1 LKLLRQTLWVPRYC
15 FNVLAYCVRCWRGRV
30 LAWLATA
37 LAIGAVLSMA
47 SGSELFLVLSER
59 SLNEQARSASELQV
73 FLSDSA
79 QQPQVDLLEH
89 RISSLHGVRSV
100 TYRSKAE
107 ALRLARRSSTLATI
121 AENTAA
127 NPFPASLVVDLSD
140 PAAAGAV
147 DAVASQDPATDHDV
161 PLSYT
166 PAQGRRLSA
175 FLSMAQ
181 AVVVGVALAALVVA
195 SLVALV
201 LIRSELRARR
211 AELRILTLVGTPRP
225 VIRLPVLLEAI
236 ALAIAGSLVAFLSL
250 TYVGTNVVPAVNT
263 YLPFLQLGSA
273 AGAMQVIELAT
284 LGSSVVALGACS
296 MLVRLPR

>member
-1 LKLLRQTLWVPRYC
+1 LNFLRKTAWAPRYVY
-15 FNVLAYCVRCWRGRV
+15 NVLAYCVRCWRGRV
-30 LAWLATA
+30 LAWFATA
-37 LAIGAVLSMA
+37 MAIGAVLSLA
-47 SGSELFLVLSER
+47 AGSELFLVLSER
-59 SLNEQARSASELQV
+59 SLNEQARAASELQV
-73 FLSDSA
+73 FLADGA
-79 QQPQVDLLEH
+79 QQPEVDQLTH
-89 RISSLHGVRSV
+89 RISNLPGVRRV
-100 TYRSKAE
+100 TYRSKSE
-107 ALRLARRSSTLATI
+107 ALHLARQNSTLANI
-121 AENTAA
+121 AENTPA

-140 PAAAGAV
+140 PSAATAV
-147 DAVASQDPATDHDV
+147 DALASKDPATDRDV

-181 AVVVGVALAALVVA
+181 AVVVGVALAALAVA

-236 ALAIAGSLVAFLSL
+236 ALALAGSLVAFLSL
-250 TYVGTNVVPAVNT
+250 TYVGSNVVPAVNS

-273 AGAMQVIELAT
+273 AGATQLIEAAT
-284 LGSSVVALGACS
+284 LGSSVLALGVCS
-296 MLVRLPR
+296 LLVRLPR